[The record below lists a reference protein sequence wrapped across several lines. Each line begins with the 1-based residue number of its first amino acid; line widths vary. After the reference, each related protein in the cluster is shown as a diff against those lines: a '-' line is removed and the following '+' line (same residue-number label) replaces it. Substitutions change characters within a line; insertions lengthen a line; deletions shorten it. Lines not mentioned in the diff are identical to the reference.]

1 MPLDP
6 AHDSETEECPQ
17 GALAGLRSLP
27 RNVWVVTLTSFL
39 TDVSSEML
47 ASLLPLYLKN
57 VLGAGTTAIG
67 LIEGVA
73 ETTASLLKLV
83 SGWLSDK
90 VGNRKWLAVTGYALS
105 LVAKPLLFLVTSW
118 PGVLGYRFAE
128 RLGKGVRTAP
138 RDALVAASTPRARRG
153 LAFGVHRAGDT
164 AGAVVGL
171 AVAFAVVWLRLGE
184 GHALDR
190 PVFLTLVGVSLVPA
204 ALGVLSLAVGAREVS
219 PPRPAPGTTTPS
231 TQPLGRPFRRFLGIT
246 LLFTLGNSSDAFLV
260 LRAQQAGLSL
270 LGVLGMMITFNL
282 VYAAVSVPAG
292 SLSDRVG
299 RRKVI
304 IAGWLVYSLIYLG
317 FAWAWSGGQVW
328 LLMTVYGVYY
338 AATEGVTKAYVADL
352 APPDRR
358 GTAYGLWNALVGVS
372 ALPASLIAGLLWDHF
387 GPSATFS
394 FGAVLALAAAALLAL
409 SPANIPNA
417 ETGPQAHQAG

>member
-6 AHDSETEECPQ
+6 ARHFETEEGPQ
-17 GALAGLRSLP
+17 GALAALRSLP

-57 VLGAGTTAIG
+57 VIGAGTTAIG

-73 ETTASLLKLV
+73 ETTASLLKLA

-90 VGNRKWLAVTGYALS
+90 VGNRKWLAVAGYALS

-118 PGVLGYRFAE
+118 PGVLGYRFTE
-128 RLGKGVRTAP
+128 RVGKGVRTAP
-138 RDALVAASTPRARRG
+138 RDALVAASTPRSRRG

-171 AVAFAVVWLRLGE
+171 TVAFAVVWWCLGA
-184 GHALDR
+184 GGALDR
-190 PVFLTLVGVSLVPA
+190 PVFLTLVGVSLIPA
-204 ALGVLSLAVGAREVS
+204 ALGVLSLAFGAREVN
-219 PPRPAPGTTTPS
+219 PPAPERAAPETS
-231 TQPLGRPFRRFLGIT
+231 SRPLGRSFRRFLGIT

-270 LGVLGMMITFNL
+270 LGVLGMMITFNV
-282 VYAAVSVPAG
+282 VYAAVSGPAG

-299 RRKVI
+299 RRKLI
-304 IAGWLVYSLIYLG
+304 ITGWLVYSLIYLG
-317 FAWAWSGGQVW
+317 FAWARSGAQVW
-328 LLMTVYGVYY
+328 FLMTFYGVYY

-352 APPDRR
+352 VPPERR
-358 GTAYGLWNALVGVS
+358 GTAYGLWNALIGIS
-372 ALPASLIAGLLWDHF
+372 ALPASLIAGLLWEKI

-394 FGAVLALAAAALLAL
+394 FGALLATIAAALLTL
-409 SPANIPNA
+409 SPATIPSDH
-417 ETGPQAHQAG
+417 EG